1 MVIDIKR
8 KQPRAHSMMKSA
20 RLLALTAAI
29 SVAGIVHAEG
39 HGPAF
44 GLATPTL
51 ARGQWSSD
59 TAMMQVETDAGDS
72 FSVREMV
79 GYGITEDLQA
89 LLTFPLKR
97 PDTSSMQAIRGGS
110 MMGAM
115 DAIEA
120 SLQWRF
126 HRTAPEVGTRRESA
140 LLFGLAAPTDDE
152 LGPMQVGNSVHLAAV
167 TGYASR
173 TTYWWAGA
181 GTQYYAE
188 KGDDRLG
195 TLYYVSGVFGY
206 RPPLFQHDYPKPDWR
221 VFLEGLAEKTERHR
235 MNGGTMASSGGE
247 KILIGPSVLGLY
259 GRWGVE
265 AGVLWPVMQ
274 SLNGPQPEERYRAKF
289 VFTYWF

>member
-1 MVIDIKR
+1 MISPVPLVTRRLSTTTARVI
-8 KQPRAHSMMKSA
+8 AF
-20 RLLALTAAI
+20 ALVGFTGAV
-29 SVAGIVHAEG
+29 SAEG

-59 TAMMQVETDAGDS
+59 TAVVQVDTQAGDTLS
-72 FSVREMV
+72 YREML

-89 LLTFPLKR
+89 LVTFPLR
-97 PDTSSMQAIRGGS
+97 SPGESGSGLRSGG
-110 MMGAM
+110 MMGSM

-140 LLFGLAAPTDDE
+140 LLVGITEPADDTR
-152 LGPMQVGNSVHLAAV
+152 GPMQIGNSVHLAAV

-173 TTYWWAGA
+173 STYWWAGA
-181 GTQYYAE
+181 GTQRYLE
-188 KGDDRLG
+188 KGGDRPG
-195 TLYYVSGVFGY
+195 SLYYVTGVFGY
-206 RPPLFQHDYPKPDWR
+206 RPPLFQQDYPKPDWR
-221 VFLEGLAEKTERHR
+221 VFLEGVGESTQRDR
-235 MNGGTMASSGGE
+235 MNGRSMQNSGGE
-247 KILIGPSVLGLY
+247 KLLVGPSVLGLY

-265 AGVLWPVMQ
+265 AGVLLPVVQ
-274 SLNGPQPEERYRAKF
+274 SLNGTQAEERYRAKF

>member
-1 MVIDIKR
+1 MIALR
-8 KQPRAHSMMKSA
+8 RPGL
-20 RLLALTAAI
+20 RLHVLALVLTVSGLRAAH
-29 SVAGIVHAEG
+29 GEG

-59 TAMMQVETDAGDS
+59 TAVMQIDTDGVDS

-97 PDTSSMQAIRGGS
+97 PDGSGMQSIRGGS
-110 MMGAM
+110 MMGEM
-115 DAIEA
+115 GAIEA

-126 HRTAPEVGTRRESA
+126 HRTAPAVGARRESA
-140 LLFGLAAPTDDE
+140 ALVGLSEPTDDT
-152 LGPMQVGNSVHLAAV
+152 LGNMQVGNSIHLAAV

-181 GTQYYAE
+181 GTQRYLE
-188 KGDDRLG
+188 EGGDRLG
-195 TLYYVSGVFGY
+195 SLYYVSGVFGY

-221 VFLEGLAEKTERHR
+221 VFIEGLAEKTERHQ
-235 MNGGTMASSGGE
+235 MNGQTMSGSGGE
-247 KILIGPSVLGLY
+247 KVLIGPSVLGLY

-265 AGVLWPVMQ
+265 AGVLWPVGQ
-274 SLNGPQPEERYRAKF
+274 SPNGPQAEERYRAKF

>member
-1 MVIDIKR
+1 MTTLRRSVSR
-8 KQPRAHSMMKSA
+8 VRF
-20 RLLALTAAI
+20 LLAAATI
-29 SVAGIVHAEG
+29 AALGVARAEG

-59 TAMMQVETDAGDS
+59 TAVARVDAQAGDS
-72 FSVREMV
+72 FSVREMI

-97 PDTSSMQAIRGGS
+97 PDNTAMQSIRGGS
-110 MMGAM
+110 MMGEMGAV
-115 DAIEA
+115 EA

-126 HRTAPEVGTRRESA
+126 HRTAPAIGARRESA
-140 LLFGLAAPTDDE
+140 ILMGLSEPTDDT
-152 LGPMQVGNSVHLAAV
+152 LGRMQVGTSVHVAAV

-181 GTQYYAE
+181 GMQRYAE
-188 KGDDRLG
+188 TGGDRLG
-195 TLYYVSGVFGY
+195 SLYYVSAVLGY

-221 VFLEGLAEKTERHR
+221 VFIEGLAEKTERHR
-235 MNGGTMASSGGE
+235 MNERAMQNSGGE
-247 KILIGPSVLGLY
+247 KVLIGPSVLGLY
-259 GRWGVE
+259 GSWGIE
-265 AGVLWPVMQ
+265 AGVLWPLVQ
-274 SLNGPQPEERYRAKF
+274 SLNGPQSEERYRAKF

>member
-1 MVIDIKR
+1 MVSPLPIVTRRIGTTT
-8 KQPRAHSMMKSA
+8 A
-20 RLLALTAAI
+20 RLVLLALVGFTGA
-29 SVAGIVHAEG
+29 VLAEG

-59 TAMMQVETDAGDS
+59 TAVVQVDTQSGDTLS
-72 FSVREMV
+72 YREML

-89 LLTFPLKR
+89 LVTFPLR
-97 PDTSSMQAIRGGS
+97 TPEESGSSGRSGG
-110 MMGAM
+110 MMGSM

-140 LLFGLAAPTDDE
+140 LLVGITEPTDDTR
-152 LGPMQVGNSVHLAAV
+152 GPMQIGNSIHLAAV

-173 TTYWWAGA
+173 STYWWAGA
-181 GTQYYAE
+181 GTQRYFE
-188 KGDDRLG
+188 EGGDRLG
-195 TLYYVSGVFGY
+195 SLYYMTGVFGY
-206 RPPLFQHDYPKPDWR
+206 RPPLFQQDYPKPDWR
-221 VFLEGLAEKTERHR
+221 VFLEGVVESAERDR
-235 MNGGTMASSGGE
+235 MNGRPMQSSGGE
-247 KILIGPSVLGLY
+247 KLLVGPSVLGLY

-265 AGVLWPVMQ
+265 AGVLLPVVQ
-274 SLNGPQPEERYRAKF
+274 SLNGTQAEERYRAKF